1 MLILRIT
8 ENKIQTTPRIFAYNP
23 PLKTSI
29 IFHTST
35 MVKAPNNAG
44 KNFIQNIEFPNNL
57 IRPETQE
64 VNGGTEI

>member
-1 MLILRIT
+1 
-8 ENKIQTTPRIFAYNP
+8 
-23 PLKTSI
+23 
-29 IFHTST
+29 

-57 IRPETQE
+57 ISAETQE